1 MFRQALYTLLRR
13 IAKDKV
19 LYLIIIG
26 NLAVGFATFV
36 VLTQFITDQFNYDKY
51 NTKYDRIYRLQL
63 FMDQKENSTKHTW
76 SVTAALSRKDLVDLP
91 EIEKICLMH
100 DVGDNNKSGVFLS
113 ADKKNQFL
121 TRFGYWADQTVF
133 DIFTFRFIE
142 GDPKQALIQPLSIV
156 LSKDVADRLFPGGN
170 ALGKQVFGENK
181 VVFTVTGVYENLPEK
196 STWRPVFLLPMIS
209 FINIEGWKD
218 YDNDYWSYSFYT
230 YVLLKPNAISS
241 SVDNKIYAALKDFRK
256 EHHPYLRPMSKLYI
270 DPYFEN
276 TMPVII
282 DLIAFL
288 SVLILTLSSINFI
301 NLQTANATTRFREIG
316 IKKTAGFNKKQL
328 WYQFMF
334 ESMGL
339 TLLGA
344 LIGLFIAQLTF
355 TPLNTMLGGEIFS
368 GTFRSWK
375 LLTVIFMVT
384 LLTGFLSGLHPAYII
399 SSFNPVAALK
409 QKFITE
415 QSNGIS
421 LKKVLVTLQFSI
433 SIFMLIVGF
442 IIYRQTQFM
451 LKKDLGFNS
460 QSVLFSNIVTNR
472 KGSIEPLRQKLLQ
485 HQEIKSVCVSDY
497 IPFILPGGDDMNW
510 EGNDPQE
517 KVFVRFS
524 NISYDFVKTYELK
537 MLSGR
542 NFSRDYT
549 ADGNKCLL
557 NETAARIFGWKDAV
571 GKHFKIYGRKD
582 VEVIGVIKDYVVSSV
597 YSSLEPHLYCLVQDS
612 IINNGVYSV
621 NFTPGTEKKAMEIV
635 KKEFEQFFPEDAF
648 EFRNIQ
654 FLTRNETAVKAF
666 LGFRKIIALTAI
678 LTIIISSIGLFGLI
692 LFLTQRKMK
701 EVGIRRV
708 LGFSFGSLYI
718 TLSSEFIKMVF
729 ISVILAWPAAY
740 YVYKILPAGANKYN
754 LQIWEFIIA
763 TLIIL
768 LVALGTISF
777 QIVRAL
783 RVRPVDI
790 LKDE

>member
-19 LYLIIIG
+19 LYLIIIT
-26 NLAVGFATFV
+26 NLAVGFAAFV

-51 NTKYDRIYRLQL
+51 NTRYDRIYRLQL
-63 FMDQKENSTKHTW
+63 FMDQKENSEKHTW

-100 DVGDNNKSGVFLS
+100 DVGDNNKSGIFLS

-121 TRFGYWADQTVF
+121 TRFGYYADQTVF

-142 GDPKQALIQPLSIV
+142 GDPKQALVQPMSIV

-170 ALGKQVFGENK
+170 ALGKQVYGENK
-181 VVFTVTGVYENLPEK
+181 VVFNVTGVYENLSVK
-196 STWRPVFLLPMIS
+196 STWRPVFLLPMLS
-209 FINIEGWKD
+209 FLNLEGWKG
-218 YDNDYWSYSFYT
+218 YDNDYWAYSFYT
-230 YVLLKPNAISS
+230 YVLLKPNAVSS
-241 SVDNKIYAALKDFRK
+241 SVDNKIYSALKDFRK
-256 EHHPYLRPMSKLYI
+256 EHHPYLRPMSKLFL

-276 TMPVII
+276 TMPVI
-282 DLIAFL
+282 LRLVAFL

-334 ESMGL
+334 ESIGL
-339 TLLGA
+339 TFFGA
-344 LIGLFIAQLTF
+344 LIGLFIAQLAF
-355 TPLNTMLGGEIFS
+355 TPLNTMLGGEVFS
-368 GTFRSWK
+368 GTLRNWK
-375 LLTVIFMVT
+375 LVTVIFMVT
-384 LLTGFLSGLHPAYII
+384 LLTGILSGLHPAYII
-399 SSFNPVAALK
+399 SSYNPVAALK

-415 QSNGIS
+415 KTGGIS

-433 SIFMLIVGF
+433 SIFILIVGF

-451 LKKDLGFNS
+451 LNKDLGFNS
-460 QSVLFSNIVTNR
+460 RSILFSNIVTNR

-510 EGNDPQE
+510 EGNNPQE
-517 KVFVRFS
+517 KVFVRLS

-537 MLSGR
+537 MLNGR
-542 NFSRDYT
+542 DFSRDYN
-549 ADGNKCLL
+549 ADGNKCLI
-557 NETAARIFGWKDAV
+557 NETAARIFKWKDAV
-571 GKHFKIYGRKD
+571 GKHLKIYGRID
-582 VEVIGVIKDYVVSSV
+582 FEVVGVIKDYVVSSV
-597 YSSLEPHLYCLVQDS
+597 YSSLEPHLYRLVQDS

-621 NFTPGTEKKAMEIV
+621 NFTPGKEKKAMEIV
-635 KKEFEQFFPEDAF
+635 KQEFEQFFPEDAF

-654 FLTRNETAVKAF
+654 FLTSNEGAVKAF
-666 LGFRKIIALTAI
+666 LGFRKIIGLTAI

-708 LGFSFGSLYI
+708 LGFSFGSLYL
-718 TLSSEFIKMVF
+718 TLSTEFIRLIF
-729 ISVILAWPAAY
+729 FSVLLAWPAAY
-740 YVYKILPAGANKYN
+740 YVYRVLPAGANKYD
-754 LQIWEFIIA
+754 LQIWEFIFA
-763 TLIIL
+763 TLLIL
-768 LVALGTISF
+768 LVAIGTISY
-777 QIVRAL
+777 QIIKALCVRL
-783 RVRPVDI
+783 VDI